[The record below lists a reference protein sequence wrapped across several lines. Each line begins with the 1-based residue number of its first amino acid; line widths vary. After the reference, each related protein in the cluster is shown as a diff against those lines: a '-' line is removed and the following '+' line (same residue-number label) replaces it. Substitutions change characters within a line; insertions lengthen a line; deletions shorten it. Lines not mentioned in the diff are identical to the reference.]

1 MPVYVPP
8 LRVLATQHWSIQQVL
23 EGKPGSQQTSL
34 CALTQAPGR
43 MLSCHTSP
51 SGTSP
56 LTTKDGVKA
65 CTKYGQFHFDAC
77 ELLML

>member
-34 CALTQAPGR
+34 CALTQAPVAFIFWQGSTHAYAAR
-43 MLSCHTSP
+43 MDS
-51 SGTSP
+51 
-56 LTTKDGVKA
+56 
-65 CTKYGQFHFDAC
+65 Q
-77 ELLML
+77 